1 MPRLAACSVVLVLV
15 VLVGYVYVTER
26 DPVSRCGGI
35 IMSAIMRAMEGDD
48 WEMEDLI
55 PKQTARQVHSGGEED
70 TDNSYQS
77 SDNDDEGVLLRP
89 SRKKKPASLW
99 RQGYGRVLNRASLC
113 FCAVVLASLTLG
125 SVAVI
130 YSYRSQPRP
139 ELHWWQRAVI
149 YQIYPRSF
157 QDSNGDGIGD
167 LGGIERRLDYLEYL
181 GVGAVWLSPI
191 FRSPMKDFGYDV
203 SDFTDI
209 DPIFGTMAD
218 FDSLLKA
225 LHDRDMRLILDFVPN
240 HTSDQHHW
248 FVWSS
253 RSRDESNPYRHYYV
267 WADGRG
273 GGPPNNWVS
282 VFGGPA
288 WTYVASRDQW
298 YLHQFLPEQPDLNF
312 RCPDVRRHM
321 ENVLR
326 FWLEKGVDGFRLDAV
341 KHLVE
346 AADLSQDE
354 PPNAG
359 YVPEPD
365 ETLEQYG
372 SLLHPWTTNL
382 AETHAVIREWKSL
395 MDEYSRKGSARFI
408 VTEVYDDDMK
418 VLMTYNKEADMTFN
432 FNLLGLGSGGHA
444 PGNHT
449 RGLVESWMSNMTD
462 GEWPNWVIG
471 NHDNHRVASRVGPQY
486 ARAANMLLL
495 LLPGTPFCYYGD
507 EIGMED
513 ARVSYNDTRDTFALN
528 NPETYETKSRDPE
541 RTPMQWN
548 RTENAGFT
556 EAGVKPWLPLHDNYH
571 RVNVQVQKVHPR
583 STLHLF
589 RALVELRKEPTFL
602 YGTIRYFLSTPNI
615 FAFSR
620 ALRGRPTYLVAMNL
634 GGKSET
640 HSYYSW
646 WDGWPKEAAVV
657 LTSDM
662 DREGEMLDLKALT
675 LRPGECVV
683 VKWGRAWN

>member
-1 MPRLAACSVVLVLV
+1 MPRLAAGSAVFALV
-15 VLVGYVYVTER
+15 VLVGYLYVTEKQ
-26 DPVSRCGGI
+26 PVSV
-35 IMSAIMRAMEGDD
+35 MSAIMRAMEGDD
-48 WEMEDLI
+48 WEIEDLL
-55 PKQTARQVHSGGEED
+55 PKETGRQAHAGGGREED
-70 TDNSYQS
+70 TDDSYHSS
-77 SDNDDEGVLLRP
+77 SDDDDEDALLRP
-89 SRKKKPASLW
+89 SRKKLPSSSLW
-99 RQGYGRVLNRASLC
+99 QKYSRVLNRASLC
-113 FCAVVLASLTLG
+113 LCAAVLACLALG
-125 SVAVI
+125 SAAVI

-167 LGGIERRLDYLEYL
+167 LRGIERRIDYLEYL
-181 GVGAVWLSPI
+181 GVEAVWLSPI
-191 FRSPMKDFGYDV
+191 FKSPMKDFGYDV

-218 FDSLLKA
+218 FDSLLKS
-225 LHDRDMRLILDFVPN
+225 LHDRDMKLILDFVPN

-253 RSRDESNPYRHYYV
+253 GSRDESNPYRDYYV
-267 WADGRG
+267 WAEGRD

-346 AADLSQDE
+346 TADLSWHE
-354 PPNAG
+354 PPDPA
-359 YVPEPD
+359 YVPDPE

-372 SLLHPWTTNL
+372 SLLHPCTTNL
-382 AETHAVIREWKSL
+382 EETHAVIREWKAL
-395 MDEYSRKGSARFI
+395 LDQYSKKGAYRFMI
-408 VTEVYDDDMK
+408 TEVYDDDMK
-418 VLMTYNKEADMTFN
+418 VLMTYNREADMTFN
-432 FNLLGLGSGGHA
+432 FNLLGLGSGAHA

-449 RGLVESWMSNMTD
+449 RRLVESWMSNMTD
-462 GEWPNWVIG
+462 GQWPNWVIG
-471 NHDNHRVASRVGPQY
+471 NHDNHRVATRVGPQY

-513 ARVSYNDTRDTFALN
+513 ARVSYNDTKDTFALN

-548 RTENAGFT
+548 RTENSGFT
-556 EAGVKPWLPLHDNYH
+556 DAGVRPWLPLHDNYH
-571 RVNVQVQKVHPR
+571 RVNVQTQRARPR
-583 STLHLF
+583 SILHLF
-589 RALVELRKEPTFL
+589 HALVELRKEPTFL
-602 YGTIRYFLSTPNI
+602 YGAIRYFLSTPNI

-620 ALRGRPTYLVAMNL
+620 TLRGRPTYLVAMNL

-646 WDGWPKEAAVV
+646 WDGWPREAAVV

-662 DREGEMLDLKALT
+662 DRQGEMLDLKALT

-683 VKWGRAWN
+683 LKWGRAWN